1 MRKERT
7 VEYTLDDVKT
17 VVEKGMWL
25 FRISFYDKAGKRV
38 IRRVSTGVK
47 LENSKKRSKT
57 HQVPDE
63 VISLKMKL
71 ATPLVEMANHA
82 LNGGYSSSDS
92 FFVYL
97 DKFRED
103 RLKNSDLS
111 ATTKK
116 GDESRYNGIKQYQ
129 ALDKPISKI
138 TTEDLEAFISKLET
152 QYGRKG
158 ENKSRKTVQQYKLII
173 EGTFKFAKKKGVID
187 ENPAEALPSY
197 KSQPEKISSDNVIR
211 PDKLFKFLEAIKDE
225 YIYPCV
231 LLSACAGLRR
241 SEALGLRWDKI
252 LLVGLMGCENVPTTR
267 YGYFEI
273 SQKIIN
279 IGPNE
284 NPERAEHLDGM
295 TEAFK
300 IQRRMKSKNS
310 TRKVIVVEKKIK
322 NLIIE
327 LFNKQMA
334 SRKTCADA
342 WNKRWGG
349 TPFTDE
355 TQKIWEDGTPDYGFV
370 CVNDV
375 GELITPGQ
383 VEDHWKRLKKKY
395 PQFIGNIT
403 FHGLRHSFATYLI
416 HNGYS
421 LFEVSRQLGHASTQ
435 VTDSIYIHN
444 DAGDIVR
451 VLDSDDEN

>member
-1 MRKERT
+1 
-7 VEYTLDDVKT
+7 
-17 VVEKGMWL
+17 
-25 FRISFYDKAGKRV
+25 
-38 IRRVSTGVK
+38 
-47 LENSKKRSKT
+47 
-57 HQVPDE
+57 
-63 VISLKMKL
+63 
-71 ATPLVEMANHA
+71 
-82 LNGGYSSSDS
+82 
-92 FFVYL
+92 
-97 DKFRED
+97 
-103 RLKNSDLS
+103 
-111 ATTKK
+111 
-116 GDESRYNGIKQYQ
+116 
-129 ALDKPISKI
+129 
-138 TTEDLEAFISKLET
+138 
-152 QYGRKG
+152 
-158 ENKSRKTVQQYKLII
+158 
-173 EGTFKFAKKKGVID
+173 
-187 ENPAEALPSY
+187 
-197 KSQPEKISSDNVIR
+197 
-211 PDKLFKFLEAIKDE
+211 
-225 YIYPCV
+225 
-231 LLSACAGLRR
+231 
-241 SEALGLRWDKI
+241 
-252 LLVGLMGCENVPTTR
+252 MGCEKVPTTR

-284 NPERAEHLDGM
+284 NPECAEHLDGM

-300 IQRRMKSKNS
+300 IQRRMKNKNS
-310 TRKVIVVEKKIK
+310 SRQVIVVEKKIK

-349 TPFTDE
+349 TPFTGE